1 MSEINKR
8 ADSLFL
14 DKLYKCLNED
24 QVILNEPM
32 KNHTSFKIGGPC
44 DYFIKPNSIEDLQEV
59 LDLCKSFDIEVFVLG
74 NGSNLLVTDKGFRG
88 AVIQV
93 FKNFNYVS
101 VKDHKIVAGA
111 GILLAALAAAAAK
124 EHLSGLEFASG
135 IPGTLGGAVYMN
147 AGAYG
152 GEMKQVVT
160 CVTAVNLDGE
170 VKVFKQ
176 DELDFSYRH
185 SALQLEHYIAV
196 EVEMELIPGDIKSIK
211 ELMLDLNM
219 KRKDKQPLEF
229 PSAGSTFKRPEG
241 YFAGKLI
248 MDAGLRGYQIGDAMV
263 SEKHCGFVV
272 NNGQATFE
280 EVYSLIKY
288 IQKTV
293 QDEFGVELKREV
305 KIIGEFN

>member
-1 MSEINKR
+1 MSELNKR

-24 QVILNEPM
+24 QVLLNEPM

-44 DYFIKPNSIEDLQEV
+44 DYFVKPNSIKELQQV
-59 LDLCKSFDIEVFVLG
+59 LDLCKEFSVEIFVLG

-88 AVIQV
+88 VVIQV
-93 FKNFNYVS
+93 FKNFNFVHIDNN
-101 VKDHKIVAGA
+101 VVTAGA
-111 GILLAALAAAAAK
+111 GILLAVLAAAAAK

-160 CVTAVNLDGE
+160 KVTAVNFDGE
-170 VKVFKQ
+170 VKVFEQ
-176 DELDFSYRH
+176 DELDFEYRH
-185 SALQLEHYIAV
+185 SALQQKHFIAI
-196 EVEMELIPGDIKSIK
+196 EVEMALTVGDVKSIK
-211 ELMLDLNM
+211 ELMLELNM
-219 KRKDKQPLEF
+219 RRKDKQPLELS
-229 PSAGSTFKRPEG
+229 SAGSTFKRPEG

-248 MDAGLRGYQIGDAMV
+248 MDAGLKGYAIGDAMV

-272 NNGQATFE
+272 NNGEATFE
-280 EVYSLIKY
+280 EVYSLIKH

-293 QDEFGVELKREV
+293 YNQFGVELKREV

>member
-1 MSEINKR
+1 MSGLNER

-24 QVILNEPM
+24 QVLLNEPM

-44 DYFIKPNSIEDLQEV
+44 DYFLKPSSIIELQQV
-59 LDLCKSFDIEVFVLG
+59 LDLCKECDIEVFVIG

-88 AVIQV
+88 AIIQV
-93 FKNFNYVS
+93 FKNFNDVRIEDR
-101 VKDHKIVAGA
+101 VIRAGA
-111 GILLAALAAAAAK
+111 GILLAALAAAAVK
-124 EHLSGLEFASG
+124 EHLTGLEFASG

-160 CVTAVNLDGE
+160 SVTAVNLDGE
-170 VKVFKQ
+170 IKVFKQ

-185 SALQLEHYIAV
+185 SALQIEHFIAV
-196 EVEMELIPGDIKSIK
+196 EVEMELMPGDPKSIK
-211 ELMLDLNM
+211 EQMLDLNM
-219 KRKDKQPLEF
+219 RRKDKQPLEF
-229 PSAGSTFKRPEG
+229 PSAGSTFKRPDG

-248 MDAGLRGYQIGDAMV
+248 MDAGLRGYSIGDAMV

-280 EVYSLIKY
+280 EVYELIKY

-293 QDEFGVELKREV
+293 QDQFGVELKREV
-305 KIIGEFN
+305 KIIGELN

>member
-1 MSEINKR
+1 MSELNKR

-24 QVILNEPM
+24 QVLLNEPM

-44 DYFIKPNSIEDLQEV
+44 DYFLKPSSIEELQEV
-59 LDLCKSFDIEVFVLG
+59 LDLCNTFEIPVFVLG
-74 NGSNLLVTDKGFRG
+74 NGSNLLVTDKGYRG
-88 AVIQV
+88 CVIQV
-93 FKNFNYVS
+93 FKNFNDVS
-101 VKDHKIVAGA
+101 IKGTSMSAGA
-111 GILLAALAAAAAK
+111 GILLASLASAAAK
-124 EHLSGLEFASG
+124 EHLTGLEFASG

-160 CVTAVNLDGE
+160 SVTAINLRGE

-176 DELDFSYRH
+176 DELEFAYRH
-185 SALQLEHYIAV
+185 SALQEEHYIAV
-196 EVEMELIPGDIKSIK
+196 EVDMELEIGDHKSIK
-211 ELMLDLNM
+211 DLMLDLNM
-219 KRKDKQPLEF
+219 RRKDKQPLEF

-241 YFAGKLI
+241 YYAGKLI
-248 MDAGLRGYQIGDAMV
+248 MDAGLRGYSIGDAMV

-272 NNGQATFE
+272 NNGEASFE
-280 EVYSLIKY
+280 EVYTLIKH

-293 QDEFGVELKREV
+293 QDQFGVELKREV
-305 KIIGEFN
+305 KIIGER